1 MFKPYT
7 EYCSAVQCGGWTE
20 YWAYLTYKAS
30 DNPTLPAGVYRG
42 VIQFAGK
49 DWHTTW
55 ALDYDITTVL
65 TVE

>member
-1 MFKPYT
+1 M
-7 EYCSAVQCGGWTE
+7 QCGGWTE